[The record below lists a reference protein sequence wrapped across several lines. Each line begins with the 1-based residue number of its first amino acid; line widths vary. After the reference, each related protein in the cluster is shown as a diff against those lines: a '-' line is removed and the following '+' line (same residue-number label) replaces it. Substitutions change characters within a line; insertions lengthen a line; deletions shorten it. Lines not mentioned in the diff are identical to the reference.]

1 MIPEQHLPGSHA
13 LFMYVKL

>member
-1 MIPEQHLPGSHA
+1 MIPEQHLQGSHA